1 MINENKVR
9 VIGKYINKSG
19 NRMLVISSL
28 DGSFMKILNYSEF
41 RKTQKP
47 ISDLSDKISKQDVM
61 NLMKRIFHNIPMK
74 KILLNIQMTHTENY
88 LLNQIFIINK
98 VILLVKLYQK

>member
-9 VIGKYINKSG
+9 VIGKYINNSG

-41 RKTQKP
+41 RKTQKMGSNLSIKP
-47 ISDLSDKISKQDVM
+47 IKQEGHESLEKDILQHSKEED
-61 NLMKRIFHNIPMK
+61 I
-74 KILLNIQMTHTENY
+74 
-88 LLNQIFIINK
+88 
-98 VILLVKLYQK
+98 VKYIDDRQKLP